1 MAREIRFS
9 MPPRYEP
16 QKVEERLYREW
27 EEGGYFT
34 PQIDPNRKPFV
45 ISMPPPNVTGS
56 LHMGHAMFVTLE
68 DLMIRWHRML
78 GDPTLWLPGT
88 DHAGIATQ
96 VVVEREL
103 AKEGKS
109 RHELGRERFLERVWA
124 WKERYGGRITLQ
136 LRRLGASCDWTRE
149 KFTLDPDLSYA
160 VRHTFKRLY
169 DDGLI
174 YRGHR
179 IINWCPRCLTALSDL
194 ETEHKEVEGSLW
206 YIRYP
211 IEGEEG
217 RYVVVATTRPETML
231 GDTGV
236 AVHPEDERYRDLIG
250 KTAVLPILGRRLRI
264 VADEAVDPE
273 FGTGAVK
280 VTPAHDPN
288 DYEIA
293 GRHDLP
299 AVNVM
304 NEDGTMNEA
313 AGPYAG
319 LDRYACRQKLVED
332 LEAQGYL
339 VGVEV
344 HTHSVG
350 HCQRCGTVVEPR
362 LSLQWFVRMKPL
374 AEPALEVVRS
384 GEIRILP
391 ERFTKVY
398 VHWLENIQDW
408 CISRQLWWGHRIPA
422 WYCADCGATSVTDA
436 ETLEACQACGSPNV
450 EQDPDVLDT
459 WFSSALW
466 PFSTLGWPRDTQ
478 DLRYFYPTTVMET
491 GYDILF
497 FWVARMIMMGLYC
510 TGKIPFRWVYLHGLV
525 RDEKGR
531 KMSKTLG
538 NVVDPLEVIETYGAD
553 ALRYT
558 LATGSAPGEDLNLD
572 LRKVEAA
579 RNFANKLWNAARLVE
594 GNLTESAVNAEPLT
608 PETPGLRLE
617 DRWILS
623 RYDRLVAEVNRLLG
637 AFHFGEAGRQIRDFL
652 WDEFCDWYLE
662 AAKIRL
668 YGEDEAAAE
677 VARRVAYTVLEGSLR
692 LLHPYMPFVT
702 EEIWRHLTARAR
714 TRPASLMVA
723 PYPQS
728 DGRFR
733 EPKAEEAFGLLQ
745 ALIREIRNARAE
757 YGIKP
762 GQAVP
767 LIVAAGERLPLLEE
781 ARELLVRLAGVDPER
796 LTLTDRLEARPRQAA
811 ALVVGTVEAFLPL
824 AELIDLEAER
834 TRLRKRIAET
844 ERRIAGLEA
853 RLRNPNFVE
862 KAPPAVVEGARAQL
876 EEAQAE
882 AVRLKAR
889 LRVLEE
895 G

>member
-299 AVNVM
+299 SVNVM

>member
-1 MAREIRFS
+1 M
-9 MPPRYEP
+9 
-16 QKVEERLYREW
+16 
-27 EEGGYFT
+27 
-34 PQIDPNRKPFV
+34 
-45 ISMPPPNVTGS
+45 
-56 LHMGHAMFVTLE
+56 
-68 DLMIRWHRML
+68 
-78 GDPTLWLPGT
+78 
-88 DHAGIATQ
+88 
-96 VVVEREL
+96 
-103 AKEGKS
+103 
-109 RHELGRERFLERVWA
+109 
-124 WKERYGGRITLQ
+124 
-136 LRRLGASCDWTRE
+136 
-149 KFTLDPDLSYA
+149 
-160 VRHTFKRLY
+160 
-169 DDGLI
+169 
-174 YRGHR
+174 
-179 IINWCPRCLTALSDL
+179 
-194 ETEHKEVEGSLW
+194 EGSLW
-206 YIRYP
+206 HIRYP

-350 HCQRCGTVVEPR
+350 YCQRCGTVVEPR

-714 TRPASLMVA
+714 TRPASLIVA

-733 EPKAEEAFGLLQ
+733 DPKAEEAFGLLQ
-745 ALIREIRNARAE
+745 ALVREIRNARAE

-781 ARELLVRLAGVDPER
+781 ARELFVRLAGADPER